1 MDKVNNALCTHK
13 AINDNTHAFLMN
25 EGTRDAVKA
34 WANHIEELQ
43 LAQQWYGIERVHL
56 LVDARNAVGLP
67 IRYLF
72 EILSDYNRA
81 YPDLEPPALKLAF
94 LRSPDTVI
102 LDIYHM
108 MAELFDP
115 PLSIQ
120 FFIEESAA
128 KRWLINS
135 D

>member
-1 MDKVNNALCTHK
+1 MHGK
-13 AINDNTHAFLMN
+13 
-25 EGTRDAVKA
+25 R
-34 WANHIEELQ
+34 
-43 LAQQWYGIERVHL
+43 
-56 LVDARNAVGLP
+56 LVYLF
-67 IRYLF
+67 RYLF

-81 YPDLEPPALKLAF
+81 YPDLEPPGLKLAF

-120 FFIEESAA
+120 FFIDEDAA
-128 KRWLINS
+128 QTLVDEIRLMRLPYQL
-135 D
+135 

>member
-1 MDKVNNALCTHK
+1 MDQVNNELCTRR
-13 AINDNTHAFLMN
+13 AINDNTHAFVMSG
-25 EGTRDAVKA
+25 GTRDAVKA
-34 WANHIEELQ
+34 MANHIEELQ
-43 LAQQWYGIERVHL
+43 LARQWYGIDQIRM
-56 LVDARNAVGLP
+56 LVDAREAVGLP

-81 YPDLEPPALKLAF
+81 YPDLEPPGLKLAF

-120 FFIEESAA
+120 FFIDEDAA
-128 KRWLINS
+128 KRWLMKS